1 MPKYVVQSVYHVNDL
16 PGLAG
21 ANIFLRPVDGND
33 GVLVIASDPQL
44 LKLVAGDTVTVTLE
58 AKRP

>member
-1 MPKYVVQSVYHVNDL
+1 MKYTVASIYHVNDL

-21 ANIFLRPVDGND
+21 ANIFLRPVGGND

-44 LKLVAGDTVTVTLE
+44 LKLVAGDTVTITVE
-58 AKRP
+58 ATPS